1 MSARSVG
8 RFVPLS
14 IRRDVTNKMRSD
26 ALTFLTALS
35 GSLCDMRSIAT
46 RTALALAT
54 FALLGCER
62 YELDRRM
69 QDLCKKDGGVTV
81 FHEVMLSSNEFS
93 KDGIPLSRYWLDS
106 RLIGTNARLG
116 PDYSYV
122 VSESILKAGDPMKG
136 QGRLV
141 RRIERI
147 YRANDQTLLGESVW
161 YGRAGGDFLVLEHFS
176 TAGCP
181 SPVESLLTAVF
192 VKENG
197 R

>member
-1 MSARSVG
+1 
-8 RFVPLS
+8 
-14 IRRDVTNKMRSD
+14 
-26 ALTFLTALS
+26 
-35 GSLCDMRSIAT
+35 MRSIAT

-69 QDLCKKDGGVTV
+69 QDLCRKDGGVKV
-81 FHEVMLSSNEFS
+81 FHQVMLPSNEFS

-106 RLIGTNARLG
+106 TLIGTNDRLG
-116 PDYSYV
+116 PDYGYV
-122 VSESILKAGDPMKG
+122 ASESILKAGDPMKG
-136 QGRLV
+136 EGRLV

-161 YGRAGGDFLVLEHFS
+161 YGRAGGDFFVLEHFS

-192 VKENG
+192 VKENA